1 MKILNLEQLC
11 ENMIEHYKER
21 IDALK
26 RLGKKLEVSII
37 KVGDNEDS
45 KRYIVNKIIMLSDL
59 GFEPILN
66 CYEESDPFDAVFD
79 KIEYN
84 NQKKIPTIL
93 QLSLPDSW
101 AHVERDLIN
110 AIDKKLD
117 ADGFHTSSYD
127 LSDCKTPY
135 SATAKGV
142 MQILKASEGDAYDS
156 LHGKS
161 VLVIGRSHLVG
172 LPLASKLAIKGATV
186 GITHTKTTNMK
197 ALLKHADIIISC
209 AGQKELFKPEDVRDG
224 VTLIG
229 VGFNYDEQRKQH
241 QDFNLEDFKDKDCTV
256 TNRVGATGKLTILSL
271 VDNILLCYERM

>member
-11 ENMIEHYKER
+11 ENMIDNYKER
-21 IDALK
+21 IQVLK
-26 RLGKKLEVSII
+26 SLRKGLEVSII
-37 KVGDNEDS
+37 RVGYNEDS
-45 KRYIVNKIIMLSDL
+45 RRYVTNKLVMLNDL
-59 GFEPILN
+59 GFEPTLN
-66 CYEESDPFDAVFD
+66 CYEESDPCEAVFD

-84 NQKKIPTIL
+84 NKNKIPTII
-93 QLSLPDSW
+93 QLPLPDSW
-101 AHVERDLIN
+101 NSLEKDFIH
-110 AIDKKLD
+110 AIDKRLD
-117 ADGFHTSSYD
+117 ADGFHTSSYG
-127 LSDCKTPY
+127 LSDCKVPY

-142 MQILKASEGDAYDS
+142 MQILKVSEGEDRDS

-186 GITHTKTTNMK
+186 GIAHTKTTNMK
-197 ALLKHADIIISC
+197 ALLKHADIIVSC
-209 AGQKELFKPEDVRDG
+209 TGQKDLFKPEDVRDG

-229 VGFNYDEQRKQH
+229 VGFNYDEQGKQH

-271 VDNILLCYERM
+271 VDNILLCYEGM